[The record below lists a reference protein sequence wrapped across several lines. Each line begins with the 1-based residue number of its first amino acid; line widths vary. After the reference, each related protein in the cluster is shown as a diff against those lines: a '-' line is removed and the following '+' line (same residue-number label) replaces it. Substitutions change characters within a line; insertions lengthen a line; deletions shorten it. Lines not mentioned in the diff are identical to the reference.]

1 MKTLVRIILIIV
13 LIPTLGI
20 IVAAIAGSV
29 IQNTELAD
37 ENTELKKQ
45 LTKLRAKV
53 HELENEPEVLFSR
66 AIELKNSNKFEEGI
80 NTLKEIKEKYPDYET
95 SKISEA
101 IVALA
106 ESEKEFQ
113 AAKIE
118 RKRLEEQKKEQQ
130 RVEQERL
137 ALEKKREAERIKR
150 EKQRAIAAA
159 TQNLRKSTDEM
170 REIDWFY
177 DKSTPRTNNTRNV
190 HAYIGKKNNH
200 VWMRFKMTY
209 NADDWLFV
217 ESVAFKIDGEDFSL
231 NYGLFDDWERDN
243 ASGDIWEWKDV
254 NMDRRTWNL
263 VRKIADSDKT
273 MMRYNGR
280 QYYSDREVSTEEKK
294 ALKNILF
301 AYESM
306 GGEPP
311 K

>member
-1 MKTLVRIILIIV
+1 MKTLIRIILIIV
-13 LIPTLGI
+13 LIPVLGI
-20 IVAAIAGSV
+20 IIAAIASSV
-29 IQNTELAD
+29 IQNTELAH
-37 ENTELKKQ
+37 ENTKLKKQ
-45 LTKLRAKV
+45 LAELQAKLY
-53 HELENEPEVLFSR
+53 ELENEPEVLFSR
-66 AIELKNSNKFEEGI
+66 AVELKNHNKFEEGI

-101 IVALA
+101 IAVFT

-113 AAKIE
+113 AAEIK
-118 RKRLEEQKKEQQ
+118 RKRLEEQEKEQQ
-130 RVEQERL
+130 RLEQERL
-137 ALEKKREAERIKR
+137 ALEKKREVERIER
-150 EKQRAIAAA
+150 EKLRAIAAA
-159 TQNLRKSTDEM
+159 TQNLRQSTDEM

-177 DKSTPRTNNTRNV
+177 DKNTPRTNNTRNV
-190 HAYIGKKNNH
+190 HAYIGKKDDH
-200 VWMRFKMTY
+200 VWIRFKMTY

-217 ESVAFKIDGEDFSL
+217 ESVAFKVDGEDFSL
-231 NYGLFDDWERDN
+231 NYRLFDDWERDN

-280 QYYSDREVSTEEKK
+280 QYYSDRDVSTEEKK
-294 ALKNILF
+294 ALKNILL